1 MAENI
6 REGNVFIYPTD
17 TLYGLG
23 CDATNEESVER
34 IKSIK
39 ERDRDKPLSVIAPHL
54 DWIRENFYLEDVD
67 LDKYLPGPYTLL
79 LKKKNPKFLF
89 WISPNDRVGVRI
101 PNFEVCSCIFI
112 GHGIEMS
119 ERPIVTT
126 SVNLSGEKPAV
137 KISEVSK
144 DIINKV
150 DFFIKAKDERKLSG
164 KPSTIVIDGKEMGR
178 K

>member
-1 MAENI
+1 MSHNI

-39 ERDRDKPLSVIAPHL
+39 ERDRDKPLSVIAPHI
-54 DWIRENFYLEDVD
+54 DWIRENFHLDGVD
-67 LDKYLPGPYTLL
+67 LMEYLPGPYTLL
-79 LKKKNPKFLF
+79 LKKKNLKFLF
-89 WISPNDRVGVRI
+89 WISPNDRIGVRI
-101 PNFEVCSCIFI
+101 PNFKFCDCLDVSE
-112 GHGIEMS
+112 GIEMS
-119 ERPIVTT
+119 GRPVVTT

-137 KISEVSK
+137 KISDISK
-144 DIINKV
+144 DIIQKV
-150 DFFIKAKDERKLSG
+150 DFFIKAKNERKLSG
-164 KPSTIVIDGKEMGR
+164 KPSTLVIDGKEIGR